1 MSTNAN
7 AEVTTDQLLADLKTV
22 MNDAEALLRATST
35 QTGEKIQEV
44 RARAEESLRQAKQ
57 RLSSIEDEALRRA
70 REVADATDEYVRE
83 NPWQSVGIAA
93 GVGLLVG
100 LLLAGAR
107 VRCRAEARPTA
118 QHMAALPQEQPQS
131 TTGLFQSLSNF
142 AGSLIAIAHTRLQLL
157 TTELQ
162 EEVRQVGAILLWAFI
177 AAFTALLASVPRLR
191 SPSSSCSGIPI
202 ALPLRW
208 R

>member
-1 MSTNAN
+1 MSTNANAN

-57 RLSSIEDEALRRA
+57 RLTSIEDEALRRA

-83 NPWQSVGIAA
+83 NPWQSVGVAA

-100 LLLAGAR
+100 LLLAR
-107 VRCRAEARPTA
+107 R
-118 QHMAALPQEQPQS
+118 
-131 TTGLFQSLSNF
+131 
-142 AGSLIAIAHTRLQLL
+142 
-157 TTELQ
+157 
-162 EEVRQVGAILLWAFI
+162 
-177 AAFTALLASVPRLR
+177 
-191 SPSSSCSGIPI
+191 
-202 ALPLRW
+202 
-208 R
+208 